1 MLFPTKCFGALQNLM
16 VVKTQPGLVSQYNKS
31 ASSEEAGKLGV
42 LKAFTAWTD
51 ETLVESAHQGD
62 QERRSYLECQWED
75 WVCRSDLFCQEWFL
89 IISPWSLSRAT
100 KSGKF
105 IDFM

>member
-1 MLFPTKCFGALQNLM
+1 M

-51 ETLVESAHQGD
+51 ETLVDSAHQGD

-75 WVCRSDLFCQEWFL
+75 WVCRSDLDRNTKQCETSYFDLFCQEWFL
-89 IISPWSLSRAT
+89 TIFPWSLSRAT